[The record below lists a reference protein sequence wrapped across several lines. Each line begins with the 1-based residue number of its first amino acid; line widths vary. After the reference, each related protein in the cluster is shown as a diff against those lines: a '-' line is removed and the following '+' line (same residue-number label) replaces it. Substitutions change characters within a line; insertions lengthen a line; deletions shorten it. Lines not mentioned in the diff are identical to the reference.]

1 MPVWTM
7 TYREPGFSK
16 LYYFSLNGQSGKVV
30 GELPVD
36 NGKLL
41 RYFLSIFIPLFI
53 ALLALMYFIS

>member
-1 MPVWTM
+1 MSPAPPNSIT
-7 TYREPGFSK
+7 
-16 LYYFSLNGQSGKVV
+16 FSLNGQSGKVV

-36 NGKLL
+36 NGKLF